1 MDGFHEPTAKKA
13 SPKAAAEAVVMHVSH
28 AGNAVLSLLSGLL
41 AAALILYSGFVLYDT
56 FYTQASAART
66 PYELLQLK
74 PEIIDDGIA
83 PLSGQDRFAAINED
97 YRAWLTLYETN
108 IDYAVMQGE
117 DNLFYASHDVYG
129 EVSLTGSIYLASEN
143 TENFSDSY
151 NLIYGHHM
159 DNGAMFGGLD
169 EYRSEAYLNAH
180 REGMLVTGSGIY
192 DLTIFAVAET
202 DAYEGRIYSVGDR
215 MNEILDHLRTS
226 LETGEGKTRVLSFD
240 EGLLEGKEK
249 IAAFSTCA
257 GAETNGRLVVFAVMS
272 ERVSGYPSADPES
285 PADPAD
291 PGSPEGQKTPADPTV
306 PSGSETQDPP
316 ETPVDAADPAEEE
329 PVIEEI
335 EDTESPLAA
344 FVKNFTPKAGPG
356 TQVWALVNLI
366 CMLVTVY
373 LFLPILQLKSKYGRI
388 RMMKDYNEKD
398 DSERF
403 GIRRYQRR
411 FGAGFGLEL
420 VIAVLAVVA
429 FILTEN
435 MKLPMALIDR
445 WSPLMILLLV
455 MCWII
460 DVRLLRRRGP
470 EEEEEMKEELK
481 EEKA

>member
-13 SPKAAAEAVVMHVSH
+13 SNKAAAEAVMTHVTH
-28 AGNAVLSLLSGLL
+28 AGNAALSLLSGLL

-56 FYTQASAART
+56 FYTQASAAKT
-66 PYELLQLK
+66 PYQLLQLK
-74 PEIIDDGIA
+74 PEIIDDGVM
-83 PLSGQDRFAAINED
+83 PLSGQDLFATISKD

-117 DNLFYASHDVYG
+117 DNLYYASHDVYG
-129 EVSLTGSIYLASEN
+129 EVSLTGSIYLASGN
-143 TENFSDSY
+143 ARNFEDTY

-180 REGMLVTGSGIY
+180 REGVLVTESAIY
-192 DLTIFAVAET
+192 DLTVFAVAET
-202 DAYEGRIYSVGDR
+202 DAYESRIYTVGDR
-215 MNEILDHLRTS
+215 IDEVLQYLRTS

-240 EGLLEGKEK
+240 ESFLEGSGK

-257 GAETNGRLVVFAVMS
+257 GAETNGRLVVFAAMN
-272 ERVSGYPSADPES
+272 ERISGTPAADPES

-291 PGSPEGQKTPADPTV
+291 PGTPVSQDTPADPA
-306 PSGSETQDPP
+306 DPEVQEMP
-316 ETPVDAADPAEEE
+316 ETPVEIMEASEDEL
-329 PVIEEI
+329 VIEEI
-335 EDTESPLAA
+335 EEAESPLAA
-344 FVKNFTPKAGPG
+344 FAKNFTPKAGPG

-420 VIAVLAVVA
+420 VIAVLAVAA
-429 FILTEN
+429 FVLTEN
-435 MKLPMALIDR
+435 MNLPMTLIDR

-455 MCWII
+455 VCWIV
-460 DVRLLRRRGP
+460 DVRLMRRRGS
-470 EEEEEMKEELK
+470 EEEEET
-481 EEKA
+481 EKATA